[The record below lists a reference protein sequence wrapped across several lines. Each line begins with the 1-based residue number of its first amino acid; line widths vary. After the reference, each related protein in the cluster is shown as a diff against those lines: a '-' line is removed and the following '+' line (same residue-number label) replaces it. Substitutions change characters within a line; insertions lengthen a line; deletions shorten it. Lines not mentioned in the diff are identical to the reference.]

1 MSVEEQIQHSI
12 LIVSEDKKILSFIK
26 RSFQNASI
34 LSAEYTDNA
43 SEARRRILERY
54 YTIVVINAS
63 LSGETGSDLAIY
75 TARQCSASVL
85 LIVPAGIYEETM
97 ELVTDFGILVLDKPL
112 SIQKLN
118 RAMRFL
124 SSIQSRMKTL
134 EQKAQNAEEKVQEI
148 RLIDKAK
155 FLLVE
160 QRHMTEDEAHRY
172 IGKNAMDHGV
182 SRKRIA
188 QQIIDEE

>member
-1 MSVEEQIQHSI
+1 MLFGEARVGNGSLGQPAGSNTMSVEEQIQHSI

-97 ELVTDFGILVLDKPL
+97 ELVTDLVYLYWT
-112 SIQKLN
+112 N
-118 RAMRFL
+118 RFRSRSSAAPCGFFL
-124 SSIQSRMKTL
+124 PFSP
-134 EQKAQNAEEKVQEI
+134 E
-148 RLIDKAK
+148 
-155 FLLVE
+155 
-160 QRHMTEDEAHRY
+160 
-172 IGKNAMDHGV
+172 
-182 SRKRIA
+182 
-188 QQIIDEE
+188 